1 MTSAPAPQQASTAVA
16 PVVQSAW
23 SPLKN
28 RLFRGLWIAT
38 IVSNVGTWMQDV
50 GAGWL
55 MTSLSSSPSL
65 VALVEAADSLPVMLL
80 ALPAGAIADI
90 VDRRRLLIATQVYLM
105 VIAAALGILTW
116 LNVMTPWMLLGFTFA
131 LGVGAAM
138 VMPAWAAIVPE
149 LVPPEDLPSA
159 VALNSIAINVSR
171 TIGPAIAGVLVA
183 AVGAWLVFILN
194 ALSYIGIL
202 AVLVRWR
209 RERRKSSLPAE
220 RFVSAIRVGLRFVT
234 HTRALQIVLIRGSAF
249 FVFASATWSL
259 FPLIVRR
266 ELGMGPE
273 IYGLLLTCIGIGAV
287 GGALLLP
294 RARARFSRDALVAGA
309 SALYAVAALMLGH
322 VQNLPLLAVAMLAT
336 GVAWISI
343 LSALQVAAQLTLPAW
358 VRARGLAA
366 FVMVF
371 MGGMALGSILWGQV
385 AAHVGIPATLTTA
398 ALGMAGAIGLT
409 WRFKL
414 GRHEV
419 LDFTP
424 SSHWPAP
431 VLAELPEPDS
441 GPVLVTIEYRVQ
453 PDKRTEFIA
462 AMQSV
467 REMRRRNGAYFWELF
482 HDSADP
488 SRFNECF
495 MDESWVEHLRQHER
509 VSVADREIQQ
519 RAKAFM
525 VEGTATKSSHWL
537 ADRPPVAK
545 A

>member
-1 MTSAPAPQQASTAVA
+1 MTSAPARQQTSTDSALIV
-16 PVVQSAW
+16 PSAW

-28 RLFRGLWIAT
+28 GLFRGLWIAT

-50 GAGWL
+50 GAGWM

-105 VIAAALGILTW
+105 AVVGALGLLTW

-138 VMPAWAAIVPE
+138 VMPTRAAIVPE

-159 VALNSIAINVSR
+159 IALNSIAINVSR

-183 AVGAWLVFILN
+183 AVGAWLVFVLN

-209 RERRKSSLPAE
+209 RQRRRSSLPAE
-220 RFVSAIRVGLRFVT
+220 RFVSAMRVGLRFVT

-273 IYGLLLTCIGIGAV
+273 IYGLLLTCIGICAV

-294 RARARFSRDALVAGA
+294 RARARFSRDVLVAGA

-322 VQNLPLLAVAMLAT
+322 VQNLALLAVAMLGT

-343 LSALQVAAQLTLPAW
+343 LSALQVSAQMTLPAW

-366 FVMVF
+366 FVVVF

-385 AAHVGIPATLTTA
+385 AARAGIPATLTIA
-398 ALGMAGAIGLT
+398 ALGMATAIGLT

-414 GRHEV
+414 GRHDV

-441 GPVLVTIEYRVQ
+441 GPVMVTIEYRVQ
-453 PDKRTEFIA
+453 PGKRAEFIA

-525 VEGTATKSSHWL
+525 VEGESTKSSHWL
-537 ADRPPVAK
+537 ADRQPTITT
-545 A
+545 